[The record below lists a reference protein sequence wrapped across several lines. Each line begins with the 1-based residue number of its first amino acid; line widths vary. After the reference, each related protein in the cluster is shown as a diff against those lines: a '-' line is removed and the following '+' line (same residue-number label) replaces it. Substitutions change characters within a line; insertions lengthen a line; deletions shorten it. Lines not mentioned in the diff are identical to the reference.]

1 MNILVTPCEKYLKYL
16 INLLFSLK
24 KYNDDIT
31 VYLMYEDISEK
42 KIRRFV
48 NKVKDEIGCDC
59 IAIRVGKEVCA
70 GLPIY
75 FKRIT
80 PETYLRLFAPFY
92 LPNDLERILYID
104 IDVIAQ
110 KSIKEFYYQ
119 DFEGKSLI
127 VIPRTSS
134 YDKNHNKKIGVSENH
149 IYFNAGVLLMNLN
162 KIRNNIR
169 IEDILDIIDKKR
181 EYLILQDQDV
191 LNIMFEKDVKHE
203 STEYNYQLIFKTSF
217 DMEELKRAHLIHY
230 NGPEKPWRIKCI
242 NESSAAYWEIMKER
256 GYVIKPK
263 VVFALNKIYSSI
275 RKCYF
280 KIRWKE

>member
-31 VYLMYEDISEK
+31 VYILYMNISERK
-42 KIRRFV
+42 MRRFI
-48 NKVKDEIGCDC
+48 NKVKEEVGCDC
-59 IAIRVGKEVCA
+59 LTIKVDKEICK
-70 GLPIY
+70 GLPIHIN
-75 FKRIT
+75 RIT

-104 IDVIAQ
+104 VDVIAQ
-110 KSIKEFYYQ
+110 KEIKEFYYQ
-119 DFEGKSLI
+119 DFEGKSL
-127 VIPRTSS
+127 VAIPRMHGSNIN
-134 YDKNHNKKIGVSENH
+134 DNKRIGVNENH
-149 IYFNAGVLLMNLN
+149 KYFNAGILLMNLN
-162 KIRNNIR
+162 KLRSDTS
-169 IEDILDIIDKKR
+169 IEDILDVIDKKR
-181 EYLILQDQDV
+181 DCLILQDQDV
-191 LNIMFEKDVKHE
+191 LNILFEKDVKYA
-203 STEYNYQLIFKTSF
+203 SKKYNYQLIFITDF
-217 DMEELKRAHLIHY
+217 NMEEVNSAHLIHY
-230 NGPEKPWRIKCI
+230 QGTEKPWRIKCI